1 MTPEPPSGPAEV
13 EPADD
18 LAGVL
23 PWRQSLLPAQAGPA
37 CEPAGPDMVPV
48 AWLGRTSTEDAQDP
62 TISLP
67 RQLRNSRDALPD
79 GFVIVAHFFD
89 VESGRKDLADRGRGH
104 AHERFAIPVP
114 RDGGIAD
121 LLEEAVRPDR
131 RFVAVVCESIE
142 RVARRTYFGTKVE
155 YELEQ
160 SGVALLAADE
170 PLPASQAR
178 PNGRSA
184 KRATPILTR
193 RVKQAIAEWYVLQM
207 LELSWDG
214 FCTHTEQGWNIGKP
228 CYGYQ
233 ADKIP
238 HPVPAKRAEGRTKT
252 RLLPDPVRGP
262 VLTRILHHRALGR
275 LGYDAIADR
284 LNADP
289 DANPPPQPVD
299 PARAV
304 GRWTGSAVRE
314 ILRNPKYT
322 GYMVWN
328 RRASKKGGR
337 CNPPSEWVWSP
348 APTHEPLV
356 TKALFEAAAATS
368 RVRQGSRTASGPS
381 RHPQAARSYP
391 LRSYVVCEL
400 CGRRMFGKTRRDLA
414 YYACEPDQRHHAQR
428 SSWQPGQ
435 PASLWVREDILLDV
449 VHGFFAER
457 IFGPDRRKLLATQ
470 LASHAAPAETPDRSA
485 ERARALRHAI
495 SDIERRKRALIAE
508 LEAQP
513 VGGDPGD
520 DPDAARQYRQ
530 AIQHRFTELVAEHR
544 AKTDEFAQLAEH
556 QDQPGSPDSGLLAAL
571 PELPLRLAGLPEH
584 LQRGLYDAF
593 QLQVRYHR
601 PRHEVT
607 IRVTIRAD
615 GLDYVN
621 GTVAAITSQQNAEN
635 RSPVL
640 GAPPAG
646 FEPAHTAPEAASLY
660 RADQRKH
667 GGGRTGRAR
676 MGRGAVVIRALA
688 RCCRRLEPTAPA
700 EERDFGCMH
709 GHALNGMHSLCL
721 EVGL

>member
-1 MTPEPPSGPAEV
+1 MTPEPASGPAEV

-23 PWRQSLLPAQAGPA
+23 PWRQSLLPPQAGPA
-37 CEPAGPDMVPV
+37 HEPAGPDMVPV

-104 AHERFAIPVP
+104 AHERFVIPVP

-121 LLEEAVRPDR
+121 LLEEAAQPDR

-170 PLPASQAR
+170 PLPSGQAR

-262 VLTRILHHRALGR
+262 VVTRIFHHRVLGR

-299 PARAV
+299 PTRAV

-356 TKALFEAAAATS
+356 TKALFEAAAATA
-368 RVRQGSRTASGPS
+368 RVRQGSRSDPGLS

-391 LRSYVVCEL
+391 LRSYIFCEL

-428 SSWQPGQ
+428 SAWQPGH

-457 IFGPDRRKLLATQ
+457 IFGPDRRDLLAAQ
-470 LASHAAPAETPDRSA
+470 LASHAAPAETPDRAA
-485 ERARALRHAI
+485 ERARMLRQAV

-508 LEAQP
+508 LETEPAADNS
-513 VGGDPGD
+513 GGT
-520 DPDAARQYRQ
+520 DPDAAREYRR
-530 AIQHRFTELVAEHR
+530 AIQRRFTELVAEHC
-544 AKTDEFAQLAEH
+544 AKTDELAQLA
-556 QDQPGSPDSGLLAAL
+556 DDRADSGSPDPGLLAAL
-571 PELPLRLAGLPEH
+571 PQLPLRLAGLPEH

-607 IRVTIRAD
+607 IRVTVRAD
-615 GLDYVN
+615 GLDHIT
-621 GTVAAITSQQNAEN
+621 GTVAAVTSQQNAEN
-635 RSPVL
+635 RSHVR
-640 GAPPAG
+640 GAPSRIRTC
-646 FEPAHTAPEAASLY
+646 AHGS
-660 RADQRKH
+660 
-667 GGGRTGRAR
+667 GGRCS
-676 MGRGAVVIRALA
+676 I
-688 RCCRRLEPTAPA
+688 P
-700 EERDFGCMH
+700 
-709 GHALNGMHSLCL
+709 
-721 EVGL
+721 